1 VVYTAENHNH
11 AAEILEQAVLAQI
24 PSVEHAVVCSRVC
37 FLNSV
42 IGKMSGIVSDPNE
55 IFGRHLIPIT
65 PGASRAFLVES
76 FNRILISNS
85 QFKHGFE
92 RGIEV
97 FEEKPNLL
105 PFEEAKLYGHNATHA
120 LAAYLGAALDVSYVA
135 NLRAN
140 PKVMSF
146 LRDAFVEESGQA
158 LIRKYGDLDPL
169 FTTAGYQQYADD
181 LLERMTNPYLGDTVE
196 RVARDPQRKLG
207 WDDRLLGT
215 MRLALQQGVTPRR
228 YAWGVVAALMTM
240 PIQDSATSHPVLDLT
255 IPLSTW
261 LKPLWAATSP
271 DQTEQELVLNL
282 IEDSRREF
290 KHWFETN
297 SQDTL

>member
-1 VVYTAENHNH
+1 
-11 AAEILEQAVLAQI
+11 
-24 PSVEHAVVCSRVC
+24 
-37 FLNSV
+37 
-42 IGKMSGIVSDPNE
+42 
-55 IFGRHLIPIT
+55 
-65 PGASRAFLVES
+65 LVER
-76 FNRILISNS
+76 FNRILISNI
-85 QFKHGFE
+85 QFEHGFE

-120 LAAYLGAALDVSYVA
+120 LAAYLGAALDVSCVA
-135 NLRAN
+135 KLRAN

-169 FTTAGYQQYADD
+169 FTAAGYQQYADD
-181 LLERMTNPYLGDTVE
+181 LLERMTNPYLGDTIE
-196 RVARDPQRKLG
+196 RVTRDPQRKLG

-240 PIQDSATSHPVLDLT
+240 PIQGSTTNHPVLDLA

-261 LKPLWAATSP
+261 LIPLWAATSP
-271 DQTEQELVLNL
+271 DQTEQEIVLNL

-297 SQDTL
+297 SRDTLAV